1 MDDLKNLTA
10 EKVIPVTPEK
20 QEEMS
25 WEATTEPPV
34 TPEKQEEEVFLW
46 QPYQTPKYWAYHE
59 NYTSDWFDE
68 LQDETMVE
76 YMFRGH
82 AMKRAPKRE
91 YHVPGEVPPVYK
103 WGQQKIHYPGGSD
116 YTGLPMPD
124 WMIMLKDKINMDFN
138 ANTNHA
144 IIIKYSDGVQH
155 HAPPHQDKIPYG
167 TDFFV
172 LSFGEPRKFE
182 MINSKIKASFL
193 RKRLLVLFSI
203 C

>member
-25 WEATTEPPV
+25 WEPTTEPPV
-34 TPEKQEEEVFLW
+34 TPEKQEEEVLLW

-82 AMKRAPKRE
+82 AKVVWAPRTPCNCCRANRCVITVKTKSNFYKR
-91 YHVPGEVPPVYK
+91 
-103 WGQQKIHYPGGSD
+103 
-116 YTGLPMPD
+116 
-124 WMIMLKDKINMDFN
+124 
-138 ANTNHA
+138 
-144 IIIKYSDGVQH
+144 
-155 HAPPHQDKIPYG
+155 
-167 TDFFV
+167 
-172 LSFGEPRKFE
+172 
-182 MINSKIKASFL
+182 
-193 RKRLLVLFSI
+193 
-203 C
+203 